1 MIIRKAKPSDKKPI
15 LAFLHRTFQWGD
27 YVANVW
33 DTWLARKTLL
43 TLEENG
49 KPIGICNASLSKH
62 QLWIEGLR
70 INPKFRR
77 RGYASTLVLK
87 AEASARQRG
96 RKISRMLIAQGN
108 TRSLKMARSL
118 GYRIEG
124 KWWLYNLRPK
134 KQDTSVRLAS
144 NAKQLKGLMS
154 SDTYSDSWEWF
165 PLDKTAIAKL
175 LKKKKVIVFSQNN
188 KTAGVGIWNKS
199 ELDRDVLQLGYI
211 NGTRSGMRMILHYM
225 QNKGHLLK
233 SKRIQVLAENKTK
246 LNTKELDQRMLFC
259 LMKKDL

>member
-1 MIIRKAKPSDKKPI
+1 MIIRKAKLSDKKPI

-87 AEASARQRG
+87 AEASAKQGG
-96 RKISRMLIAQGN
+96 RRISRMLIAQGN

-134 KQDTSVRLAS
+134 KQDTTVHLAS
-144 NAKQLKGLMS
+144 NTKQLKGLVS

-188 KTAGVGIWNKS
+188 KTTGVGIWNRS
-199 ELDRDVLQLGYI
+199 ELDRDVLQLGYV
-211 NGTRSGMRMILHYM
+211 NGTKSGMKMILYYM
-225 QNKGHLLK
+225 QNKGYLLK
-233 SKRIQVLAENKTK
+233 SKRIQVLAENKAK
-246 LNTKELDQRMLFC
+246 LNAKELDQRMLFC
-259 LMKKDL
+259 LMKKDI